1 MKQSHTIL
9 GVDPGTQLMGSALLK
24 VTGNQTQVLLMD
36 VLKLTAHKDIYQR
49 LEKIHTKIAEL
60 IQLYKPATFAIEA
73 PFLVKMYKVC
83 LNWAGH
89 RA

>member
-9 GVDPGTQLMGSALLK
+9 GVDPGTQLMGYALLK

-49 LEKIHTKIAEL
+49 LEKIHQNCRTHSA
-60 IQLYKPATFAIEA
+60 
-73 PFLVKMYKVC
+73 V
-83 LNWAGH
+83 
-89 RA
+89 